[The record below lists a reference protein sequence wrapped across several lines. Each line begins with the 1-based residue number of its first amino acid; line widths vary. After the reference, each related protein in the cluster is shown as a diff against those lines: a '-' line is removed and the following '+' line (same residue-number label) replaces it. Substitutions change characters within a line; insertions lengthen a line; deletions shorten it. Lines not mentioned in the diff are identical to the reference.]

1 MSTTTEELLSIGEA
15 SLFFDQ
21 TASWL
26 RWREDAGVFKDKNG
40 NPIELTRRANGRKMG
55 GGDRR
60 YTYQNIKDMADALH
74 REEIFNQAQRDLV
87 HQRVEAFEQ
96 SIHESE

>member
-26 RWREDAGVFKDKNG
+26 RWREDAGVFKYKNG

-96 SIHESE
+96 SIHEAE